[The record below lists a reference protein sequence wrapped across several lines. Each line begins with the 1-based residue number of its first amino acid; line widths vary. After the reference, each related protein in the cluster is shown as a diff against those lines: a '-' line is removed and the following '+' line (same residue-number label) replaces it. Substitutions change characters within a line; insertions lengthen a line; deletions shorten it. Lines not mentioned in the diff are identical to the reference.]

1 MHGGRCVDA
10 LTRDDICARLEKRGA
25 SDAITHLD
33 GYRTWDVR
41 LSQESA
47 DRSEIRAADV
57 EDDDAAEDT
66 KPEKFGTRGYA
77 AVFDSN
83 SLPIWGMF
91 TERIQRGA
99 FKECLRSNPDVK
111 LMVNHEGI
119 AYARTGN
126 DTLTIREEPRGL
138 YHESYLNPD
147 IEADR
152 DLVHR
157 VASGTIDQMS
167 FGFRV
172 ARDGDEWECK
182 CGDPFGDEC
191 RCTNSEIVRTIT
203 RVSELREVSVVTFPA
218 YPSTTVEATRESETT
233 GEQTAQASDEEQRE
247 IQAPEVASAEADVSG
262 HKAADAIRAWADS
275 CGGTTHVAG
284 NQGAHRSES

>member
-1 MHGGRCVDA
+1 MGLSRGEIVNRLRALGCRDA
-10 LTRDDICARLEKRGA
+10 AE
-25 SDAITHLD
+25 HLS
-33 GYRTWDVR
+33 GMQRWDVR
-41 LSQESA
+41 LNLDTSE
-47 DRSEIRAADV
+47 RSELRADL
-57 EDDDAAEDT
+57 EDDDTAAEDT

-99 FKECLRSNPDVK
+99 FKEYLRSNPDVK

-126 DTLTIREEPRGL
+126 GTLVIREEPRGL
-138 YHESYLNPD
+138 YHQSYLNPD

-191 RCTNSEIVRTIT
+191 RCTNTEIVRTIT

-218 YPSTTVEATRESETT
+218 YPSTSVEATRESETT

-247 IQAPEVASAEADVSG
+247 NQAPIVASAEADVSG